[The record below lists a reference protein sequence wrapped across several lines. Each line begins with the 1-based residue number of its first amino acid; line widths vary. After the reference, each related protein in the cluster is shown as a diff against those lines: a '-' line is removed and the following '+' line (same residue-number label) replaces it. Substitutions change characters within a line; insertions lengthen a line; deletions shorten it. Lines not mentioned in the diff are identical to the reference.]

1 MNSVLYPPAKPK
13 LLSVGK
19 TSNDPQEKKN
29 FKKLS
34 EEEVKAA

>member
-19 TSNDPQEKKN
+19 TSNDPQE
-29 FKKLS
+29 
-34 EEEVKAA
+34 